1 MIKPFSKVVLEASFT
16 RVHQHTR
23 NRNIGMILAS
33 RDDLT
38 SEENRQRHTALKSD
52 VRKAGYGFIDVKGSN
67 VDEKSL
73 LVVGKI
79 GDDKGHL
86 LGHLK
91 HLATKYNQDSILHK
105 PHNSEKILLHG
116 TNETG
121 YPGKDKHIEVGS
133 WHANRAAEFHSLM
146 KNRKPIAV
154 GEQFH
159 FLNGKSFFS
168 RMERLY

>member
-1 MIKPFSKVVLEASFT
+1 
-16 RVHQHTR
+16 
-23 NRNIGMILAS
+23 
-33 RDDLT
+33 
-38 SEENRQRHTALKSD
+38 
-52 VRKAGYGFIDVKGSN
+52 VRKAGYGFIDVKGRYVEN
-67 VDEKSL
+67 YGKPNARDVHEKLL
-73 LVVGKI
+73 LVVGKRE
-79 GDDKGHL
+79 DDKGQL

-91 HLATKYNQDSILHK
+91 HLGSKYNQDSILHK
-105 PHNSEKILLHG
+105 PHISEKASLHG
-116 TNETG
+116 TNDTG

-133 WHANRAAEFHSLM
+133 WHPNRAGEFHSLM

>member
-1 MIKPFSKVVLEASFT
+1 MVKSDHGDLPTDRSPIALAQTDKVKPPSRHGAEKDRAQSGARQGIAKSLK
-16 RVHQHTR
+16 
-23 NRNIGMILAS
+23 ILAS

-38 SEENRQRHTALKSD
+38 SEENRQRHTALKND
-52 VRKAGYGFIDVKGSN
+52 VRKAGYGFIDVEGRN

-73 LVVGKI
+73 LVVGKM

-105 PHNSEKILLHG
+105 PHNSEKTLLHG

-133 WHANRAAEFHSLM
+133 WHANRTAEFH
-146 KNRKPIAV
+146 R
-154 GEQFH
+154 
-159 FLNGKSFFS
+159 
-168 RMERLY
+168 

>member
-1 MIKPFSKVVLEASFT
+1 
-16 RVHQHTR
+16 
-23 NRNIGMILAS
+23 
-33 RDDLT
+33 
-38 SEENRQRHTALKSD
+38 
-52 VRKAGYGFIDVKGSN
+52 VRKAGYGFIDVEGRN

-73 LVVGKI
+73 LVVGKM

-105 PHNSEKILLHG
+105 PHNSEKTLLHG

-133 WHANRAAEFHSLM
+133 WHANRTAEFH
-146 KNRKPIAV
+146 R
-154 GEQFH
+154 
-159 FLNGKSFFS
+159 
-168 RMERLY
+168 

>member
-79 GDDKGHL
+79 GDDEGHL

-105 PHNSEKILLHG
+105 PHDLEKTLLHG

-133 WHANRAAEFHSLM
+133 WHTNRTAEFHSLM
-146 KNRKPIAV
+146 TNRSHLLLP
-154 GEQFH
+154 
-159 FLNGKSFFS
+159 NSFTFS
-168 RMERLY
+168 